1 MKQGAGRLLVG
12 SKLCTAHVDLRR
24 HPHPT
29 LIAKRLSISMNP
41 LQRFHLGTQSDDRGR
56 LIGDVL
62 GQSDAWLERTH
73 DFIQWLF
80 PLAERSGA
88 SPGAPT
94 LDAATIEAFHA
105 QPALQRSLR
114 ASLDRMLAFYGLAW
128 QSDRIVKA
136 ANWPVRKHDWFTH
149 DTHNNLRITR
159 ILKSLSLLG
168 LREQAHAFRVALGA
182 LRHSE
187 PDCGVGP
194 VAWRYWD
201 DALR

>member
-1 MKQGAGRLLVG
+1 
-12 SKLCTAHVDLRR
+12 
-24 HPHPT
+24 
-29 LIAKRLSISMNP
+29 MNP
-41 LQRFHLGTQSDDRGR
+41 LQRFHLGTHPDDRGR
-56 LIGDVL
+56 LIRDVL
-62 GQSDAWLERTH
+62 GQDDEWLERTH

-94 LDAATIEAFHA
+94 LDAATIRAFNA
-105 QPALQRSLR
+105 EPALQRSLR

-136 ANWPVRKHDWFTH
+136 ANWHARKHDWFTH
-149 DTHNNLRITR
+149 DTHNNLRVTR

-168 LREQAHAFRVALGA
+168 LREQAHAFRAALEA
-182 LRHSE
+182 LRHGE
-187 PDCGVGP
+187 PDCGIGP